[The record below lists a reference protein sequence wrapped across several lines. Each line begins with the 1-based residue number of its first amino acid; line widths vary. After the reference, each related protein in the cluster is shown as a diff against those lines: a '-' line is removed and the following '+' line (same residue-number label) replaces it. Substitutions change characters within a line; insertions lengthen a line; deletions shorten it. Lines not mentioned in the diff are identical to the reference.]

1 MQATQYK
8 KIVVKVGSN
17 VITRADGMPDTDRIA
32 NLVKQLA
39 GLKKQGIEVVL
50 VSSGAVASGRSIIKI
65 KDNADPV
72 AERQQLA
79 AVGQIKLINTYATLF
94 EKHSIVCAQV
104 LVTKGD
110 FRDRRHYL
118 NMQNCVNNLLQ
129 NNIIPIVNENDVIA
143 VTELM
148 FTDNDELSG
157 LIASMISADALVLLT
172 SVDGLY
178 DGNPSSPESKLI
190 PVIDDTKT
198 DFSFITQEKSSF
210 GRGGMVTKSRMASK
224 MARVGV
230 TVHVANGKT
239 DDILLQLIS
248 GKKVG
253 TVFVPAK
260 VKSGVKRWV
269 AHSEGYAKG
278 AVIINNG
285 ALEALAGM
293 GKAFSLLPVGITKVE
308 GNFEKGD
315 IIKIVSETDELI
327 GVGVAGY
334 NSEKAKSRMGQKKQP
349 ALIHYDYLY
358 LSAE

>member
-1 MQATQYK
+1 MYK

-17 VITRADGMPDTDRIA
+17 VITRADGFPDTDRIS
-32 NLVKQLA
+32 NLVQQIVTLN
-39 GLKKQGIEVVL
+39 KKGIQVVL
-50 VSSGAVASGRSIIKI
+50 VSSGAVASGRSVIKI
-65 KDNADPV
+65 KDKSDPV

-79 AVGQIKLINTYATLF
+79 AVGQIKLINTYAQLF
-94 EKHSIVCAQV
+94 AGYDKVCAQV

-118 NMQNCVNNLLQ
+118 NMQSCVNNLLE
-129 NNIIPIVNENDVIA
+129 NDIVPIVNENDVIA

-157 LIASMISADALVLLT
+157 LIASMISADALMLLT

-178 DGNPSSPESKLI
+178 SGNPGDPTAKLI
-190 PVIDDTKT
+190 PVIDSPKT
-198 DFSFITQEKSSF
+198 DFSFITQEKSAF
-210 GRGGMVTKSRMASK
+210 GRGGMITKSRMAVK
-224 MARVGV
+224 MAGVGV

-239 DDILLQLIS
+239 DDILIHIAD

-253 TVFVPAK
+253 TVFKPAK
-260 VKSGVKRWV
+260 SKSGVKRWV

-278 AVIINNG
+278 EVVINQG
-285 ALEALAGM
+285 AMDALANA
-293 GKAFSLLPVGITKVE
+293 GKAFSLLPVGIVKVE

-315 IIKIVSETDELI
+315 IIKITGEGGLFI

-334 NSEKAKSRMGQKKQP
+334 GAEKARSRVGLKKQP
-349 ALIHYDYLY
+349 PLVHYDYLY
-358 LSAE
+358 LNA

>member
-1 MQATQYK
+1 MQTKAYK

-17 VITRADGMPDTDRIA
+17 VITRADGFPDTNRIA
-32 NLVKQLA
+32 NLVTQLA
-39 GLKKQGIEVVL
+39 ELKRKGIQVVL

-65 KDNADPV
+65 KDKADPV

-79 AVGQIKLINTYATLF
+79 AVGQIKLINTYAGLF
-94 EKHSIVCAQV
+94 EKQDMVCAQV

-118 NMQNCVNNLLQ
+118 NMQGCVTNLLD

-178 DGNPSSPESKLI
+178 DGNPTNPDAKLI

-239 DDILLQLIS
+239 DNILLQLME

-260 VKSGVKRWV
+260 TKSGVKRWV
-269 AHSEGYAKG
+269 AHSDGYAKG
-278 AVIINNG
+278 AVVINNG
-285 ALEALAGM
+285 ALQALIGG
-293 GKAFSLLPVGITKVE
+293 GKAFSLLPVGIVKVE

-315 IIKIVSETDELI
+315 IIKIVTEAGDFI

-334 NSEKAKSRMGQKKQP
+334 ASYKALSRLGQKKQP

-358 LSAE
+358 LNAE